1 MKILRLRSY
10 FVFGVL
16 VVCLAGSALQA
27 APVTHSSREMNAAF
41 DDSNDTA
48 PPVTDIILDGMIQG
62 DVFISNVTVS
72 FNATD
77 DLSGVNATY
86 YSLDAVNFSV
96 YLEPFNISGD
106 GRYTITYYSVDNVG
120 NQETPKNTS
129 FTILL
134 VGPVGINITGGVGPI
149 VTITNI
155 GTKDLVDAPF
165 SIYLNSGIYMYGQ
178 YRNGTI
184 SIPVGQTK
192 ILRSFVVGI
201 GEPTILVTVGRTQ
214 ATMDA
219 FVFGFLV
226 IKL

>member
-1 MKILRLRSY
+1 M
-10 FVFGVL
+10 
-16 VVCLAGSALQA
+16 
-27 APVTHSSREMNAAF
+27 THSSQVLGTTF
-41 DDSNDTA
+41 DDGNDTA
-48 PPVTDIILDGMIQG
+48 PPVTDVILDGMIQG

-77 DLSGVNATY
+77 DVSGVNATY

-96 YLEPFNISGD
+96 YFEPFNISGD
-106 GRYTITYYSVDNVG
+106 GQYTITYYSIDNVG
-120 NQETPKNTS
+120 NQETPKNTT

-134 VGPVGINITGGVGPI
+134 VGPVAINISGGVGPI
-149 VTITNI
+149 VTIKNI

-165 SIYLNSGIYMYGQ
+165 SIALTSGIYLYGQ

-184 SIPVGQTK
+184 SIPVGATK

-201 GEPTILVTVGRTQ
+201 GEPTILVTVGQTQ